1 MGGGGKGGVHIQ
13 PHPPV
18 GVPPPPVVFA
28 RAGRLADT
36 WATPRRPRGDR
47 RPATAAPHPYTPTPT
62 TLLPCN
68 PLFPLTSWD
77 CEASGFGGLYWL

>member
-36 WATPRRPRGDR
+36 RRPRGD
-47 RPATAAPHPYTPTPT
+47 PAATGDPGSSPLHANHYNYAA
-62 TLLPCN
+62 L
-68 PLFPLTSWD
+68 
-77 CEASGFGGLYWL
+77 